1 MTNVKKIYIII
12 LFFIV
17 ASLQFHGQTIESKMK
32 LNEGNQAYK
41 NGDFN
46 KSSSNYE
53 KSLSVDEKNL
63 AAFYNSG
70 NASYMSGDFESA
82 RESFNSFISKTNN
95 IEDKSKAHY
104 NIGNSFL
111 TEYAKE
117 AKEKKQASS
126 SENLKNAIKEYQQS
140 LRFNPNDKDAR
151 YNLSYAMKLLQNQ
164 EKQEQENKDQNKD
177 EEDNKEQDNKEKKDQ
192 DQKEKDGKDKERQDQ
207 KDKEDKEK
215 KDQKE
220 KGDKE
225 KENKQD
231 QENKKQEEKD
241 KKQNPKPNETKE
253 QAIKNLDAINS
264 DEQKVL
270 LKVNRKKGDQKKK
283 SKTKDW

>member
-1 MTNVKKIYIII
+1 MIYEKKTYLGI

-17 ASLQFHGQTIESKMK
+17 ASLQSHGQTIESKLK

-53 KSLSVDEKNL
+53 KSLSEDKKNL

-95 IEDKSKAHY
+95 IDDKSKAHY

-117 AKEKKQASS
+117 AKEKGQTPSS
-126 SENLKNAIKEYQQS
+126 DILKNAIKEYQQS
-140 LRFNPNDKDAR
+140 LRFNPKDKDAR
-151 YNLSYAMKLLQNQ
+151 YNLSYAMKLLQDQ
-164 EKQEQENKDQNKD
+164 QKQEQENKDQNKD
-177 EEDNKEQDNKEKKDQ
+177 QEDKEDQDNKEQDNKEKKDQ
-192 DQKEKDGKDKERQDQ
+192 DQKEKDGKDKEKQNQ
-207 KDKEDKEK
+207 KDNEDKEK
-215 KDQKE
+215 K
-220 KGDKE
+220 
-225 KENKQD
+225 NKQE

-241 KKQNPKPNETKE
+241 KKQNAKTNETKE
-253 QAIKNLDAINS
+253 QAIKNLDAINN

>member
-1 MTNVKKIYIII
+1 MIYEKKTYISI

-17 ASLQFHGQTIESKMK
+17 VSLQFHGQTIESKME

-53 KSLSVDEKNL
+53 KSLSKDEKNL

-95 IEDKSKAHY
+95 IDDKSKAHY

-117 AKEKKQASS
+117 AKEKGQAPSS
-126 SENLKNAIKEYQQS
+126 DILKNAIKEYQQS

-177 EEDNKEQDNKEKKDQ
+177 QENKEEQDNKDQENKEKKDQ
-192 DQKEKDGKDKERQDQ
+192 NQKEKDGKDKEKQ
-207 KDKEDKEK
+207 E
-215 KDQKE
+215 QKE
-220 KGDKE
+220 KEDKE

-253 QAIKNLDAINS
+253 QAIKNLDAINN

>member
-1 MTNVKKIYIII
+1 MTYEKKTYLGI

-17 ASLQFHGQTIESKMK
+17 ASIQFHGQTIESKLK

-53 KSLSVDEKNL
+53 KSLSKDEKNL

-95 IEDKSKAHY
+95 NDDKSKAHY

-117 AKEKKQASS
+117 AKEKGQAPSS
-126 SENLKNAIKEYQQS
+126 DFLKNAIKEYQQS
-140 LRFNPNDKDAR
+140 IRLNPKDKDAR

-177 EEDNKEQDNKEKKDQ
+177 QEDKEDQDNKDNKEQDNKEKKDQ
-192 DQKEKDGKDKERQDQ
+192 DQKDKDGKDKEKQDQ
-207 KDKEDKEK
+207 EDKEK
-215 KDQKE
+215 
-220 KGDKE
+220 
-225 KENKQD
+225 
-231 QENKKQEEKD
+231 ENKKQEEKD

-253 QAIKNLDAINS
+253 QAIKNLDAINN

>member
-1 MTNVKKIYIII
+1 MIYEKKTYVGI

-17 ASLQFHGQTIESKMK
+17 ASLQFHGQTIESKLK

-53 KSLSVDEKNL
+53 KSLSEDKKNL

-95 IEDKSKAHY
+95 IDDKSKAHY

-117 AKEKKQASS
+117 AKEKGQAPSS
-126 SENLKNAIKEYQQS
+126 DILKNAIKEYQQS
-140 LRFNPNDKDAR
+140 LRFNPKDKDAR

-177 EEDNKEQDNKEKKDQ
+177 QEDKEDQDNKDNKEQDNKEKKDQ
-192 DQKEKDGKDKERQDQ
+192 DQKEKDGKDKEKQDQ
-207 KDKEDKEK
+207 KDNE
-215 KDQKE
+215 
-220 KGDKE
+220 DKE
-225 KENKQD
+225 KENKQE

-241 KKQNPKPNETKE
+241 KKQNAKPNETKE
-253 QAIKNLDAINS
+253 QAIKNLDAINN

>member
-1 MTNVKKIYIII
+1 MTNVNTTYINF
-12 LFFIV
+12 LFFII
-17 ASLQFHGQTIESKMK
+17 ASLQFHGQTIESKLE

-41 NGDFN
+41 NGNFN
-46 KSSSNYE
+46 KSFSNYE
-53 KSLSVDEKNL
+53 KSLSEDEKNI

-95 IEDKSKAHY
+95 INDKSKAHY

-117 AKEKKQASS
+117 AKEKDQAPSS
-126 SENLKNAIKEYQQS
+126 DILKNAIKEYQQS
-140 LRFNPNDKDAR
+140 LRLNPTDKDAR

-177 EEDNKEQDNKEKKDQ
+177 QKDKEDQENKDDKDQENKEKKDQ
-192 DQKEKDGKDKERQDQ
+192 NQKEKDGKDK
-207 KDKEDKEK
+207 DKQ
-215 KDQKE
+215 DQKE
-220 KGDKE
+220 KKDKE
-225 KENKQD
+225 KENKQEK
-231 QENKKQEEKD
+231 ENKKQEEKD
-241 KKQNPKPNETKE
+241 KKQSPKPNETKE
-253 QAIKNLDAINS
+253 QAIKNLDAINN

>member
-1 MTNVKKIYIII
+1 MIYEKKTYTGI

-17 ASLQFHGQTIESKMK
+17 ASLQFPGQTIESKLK

-53 KSLSVDEKNL
+53 KSLSEDKKNL

-95 IEDKSKAHY
+95 IDDKSKAHY

-117 AKEKKQASS
+117 AKEKGQAPSS
-126 SENLKNAIKEYQQS
+126 DILKNAIKEYQQS
-140 LRFNPNDKDAR
+140 LRFNPKDKDAR
-151 YNLSYAMKLLQNQ
+151 YNLSYAMKLLQDQ

-177 EEDNKEQDNKEKKDQ
+177 QDDKEDQDNKDNKEQDNKEKKDQ
-192 DQKEKDGKDKERQDQ
+192 DQKEKDGKDKEKQDQ
-207 KDKEDKEK
+207 KDNEDKEK
-215 KDQKE
+215 E
-220 KGDKE
+220 K
-225 KENKQD
+225 KQE

-241 KKQNPKPNETKE
+241 KKQNAKPNETKE
-253 QAIKNLDAINS
+253 QAIKNLDAINN

-283 SKTKDW
+283 SNTKDW

>member
-1 MTNVKKIYIII
+1 MYEKKTYISI
-12 LFFIV
+12 LLFIV
-17 ASLQFHGQTIESKMK
+17 ASLQFHGQTIESKLK

-46 KSSSNYE
+46 KSSSNYQ
-53 KSLSVDEKNL
+53 KSLSEDKKNL

-95 IEDKSKAHY
+95 IDDKSKAHY

-117 AKEKKQASS
+117 AKEKGQAPSS
-126 SENLKNAIKEYQQS
+126 DILKNAIKEYQQS
-140 LRFNPNDKDAR
+140 LRFNPKDQDAR

-177 EEDNKEQDNKEKKDQ
+177 QEDKENQDNKDNKEQDNKENKDQ
-192 DQKEKDGKDKERQDQ
+192 DQKEKDGEDKEKQDQ

-215 KDQKE
+215 
-220 KGDKE
+220 
-225 KENKQD
+225 ENKKD

-241 KKQNPKPNETKE
+241 KKQNPKANETKE
-253 QAIKNLDAINS
+253 QAIKNLDAINN

>member
-1 MTNVKKIYIII
+1 MTYNYKKYISISFLI
-12 LFFIV
+12 A
-17 ASLQFHGQTIESKMK
+17 ASIQFHGQTIESKLK

-53 KSLSVDEKNL
+53 KSLSEDEKNL

-70 NASYMSGDFESA
+70 NAFYMSGDFQSA

-117 AKEKKQASS
+117 AKEKGKAPP
-126 SENLKNAIKEYQQS
+126 SEILNNAIKEYQQS
-140 LRFNPNDKDAR
+140 LRYNPNDNDAR
-151 YNLSYAMKLLQNQ
+151 YNLSYAMKLLQDQ
-164 EKQEQENKDQNKD
+164 EKKDQENKDQNKD
-177 EEDNKEQDNKEKKDQ
+177 QKDKENEDKDNQDKEDKEKNNQ
-192 DQKEKDGKDKERQDQ
+192 DQKEKD
-207 KDKEDKEK
+207 KEK
-215 KDQKE
+215 QDQKE
-220 KGDKE
+220 KEEKE
-225 KENKQD
+225 KDKKKD
-231 QENKKQEEKD
+231 QENKKPEEKD
-241 KKQNPKPNETKE
+241 KKQNPKQNETKE
-253 QAIKNLDAINS
+253 QAIKNLDAINN

-283 SKTKDW
+283 SKIKDW

>member
-1 MTNVKKIYIII
+1 MIYEKKTYIGI

-17 ASLQFHGQTIESKMK
+17 ASLQFPGQTIESKLK

-53 KSLSVDEKNL
+53 KSLSEDKKNL

-95 IEDKSKAHY
+95 IDDKSKAHY

-117 AKEKKQASS
+117 AKEKGQAPSS
-126 SENLKNAIKEYQQS
+126 DILKNAIKEYQQS

-177 EEDNKEQDNKEKKDQ
+177 QEDKEDQDKKDNKNQDNKENKDQ
-192 DQKEKDGKDKERQDQ
+192 GQKEKDGKNKEKQDQ
-207 KDKEDKEK
+207 KDKEDKQE
-215 KDQKE
+215 
-220 KGDKE
+220 
-225 KENKQD
+225 ENKPD

-241 KKQNPKPNETKE
+241 KKKNPKPNETKE
-253 QAIKNLDAINS
+253 QAIKNLDAINN

>member
-1 MTNVKKIYIII
+1 MIYEKKTYISI

-17 ASLQFHGQTIESKMK
+17 ASLQFHGQNIESKLK
-32 LNEGNQAYK
+32 LYEGNQAYK

-53 KSLSVDEKNL
+53 KSLSEDEKNL

-95 IEDKSKAHY
+95 IDDKSKAHY

-117 AKEKKQASS
+117 AKEKGQAPSS
-126 SENLKNAIKEYQQS
+126 DILKNAIKEYQQS

-164 EKQEQENKDQNKD
+164 EKQEQEKKDQNK
-177 EEDNKEQDNKEKKDQ
+177 EQEDKENQENKDQDNKEKKDQ
-192 DQKEKDGKDKERQDQ
+192 
-207 KDKEDKEK
+207 
-215 KDQKE
+215 
-220 KGDKE
+220 
-225 KENKQD
+225 ENKQD
-231 QENKKQEEKD
+231 QGNKKQEEKD

-253 QAIKNLDAINS
+253 QAIKNLDAINN

-270 LKVNRKKGDQKKK
+270 LKVNRKKGNQKKK

>member
-1 MTNVKKIYIII
+1 MKYVKKTYTSF

-17 ASLQFHGQTIESKMK
+17 ASLQFNGQTIESKLE

-53 KSLSVDEKNL
+53 KSLSKDEKNI

-82 RESFNSFISKTNN
+82 RESFNSFISKTKS

-117 AKEKKQASS
+117 AKEKEQAPSS
-126 SENLKNAIKEYQQS
+126 DILKNAIKEYQQS
-140 LRFNPNDKDAR
+140 LRLNPNDKDAR

-164 EKQEQENKDQNKD
+164 EKQEQENQDQDKENKDQDQKNKD
-177 EEDNKEQDNKEKKDQ
+177 DKENKDNKDQDQKEKKDQ
-192 DQKEKDGKDKERQDQ
+192 DQKEKE
-207 KDKEDKEK
+207 
-215 KDQKE
+215 
-220 KGDKE
+220 DKE
-225 KENKQD
+225 KENKQE
-231 QENKKQEEKD
+231 QENKKQEEKE

-253 QAIKNLDAINS
+253 QAIKNLDAINN

>member
-1 MTNVKKIYIII
+1 MIYEKKTYIGI

-17 ASLQFHGQTIESKMK
+17 ASLQFHGQTIESKLK

-53 KSLSVDEKNL
+53 KSLFEDKKNL

-95 IEDKSKAHY
+95 IDDKSKAHY

-117 AKEKKQASS
+117 AKEKGQAPSS
-126 SENLKNAIKEYQQS
+126 DILKNAIKEYQQS
-140 LRFNPNDKDAR
+140 LRFNPKDKDAR

-164 EKQEQENKDQNKD
+164 EKQEQENKDENKD
-177 EEDNKEQDNKEKKDQ
+177 QEDKKDQDNKDNKEQDNKEKKDQ
-192 DQKEKDGKDKERQDQ
+192 DQKEKDGKDK

-215 KDQKE
+215 
-220 KGDKE
+220 
-225 KENKQD
+225 ENKQE

-241 KKQNPKPNETKE
+241 KKQNAKPNETKE
-253 QAIKNLDAINS
+253 QAIKNLDAINN

>member
-1 MTNVKKIYIII
+1 MIYEKKTYIGI

-17 ASLQFHGQTIESKMK
+17 ASLQFPGQTIESKLK

-53 KSLSVDEKNL
+53 KSLSEDKKNL

-95 IEDKSKAHY
+95 IDDKSKAHY

-117 AKEKKQASS
+117 AKEKGQAPS
-126 SENLKNAIKEYQQS
+126 SEILKNAIKEYQQS
-140 LRFNPNDKDAR
+140 LRFNPKDKDAR
-151 YNLSYAMKLLQNQ
+151 YNLSYAMKLLQDQ
-164 EKQEQENKDQNKD
+164 EKQEKENKDQNKD
-177 EEDNKEQDNKEKKDQ
+177 QEDKEDQDNKDNKEQDNKEKKDQ
-192 DQKEKDGKDKERQDQ
+192 DQKEKDGKDKEKQDQ
-207 KDKEDKEK
+207 KDNEDKEK
-215 KDQKE
+215 E
-220 KGDKE
+220 K
-225 KENKQD
+225 KQE

-241 KKQNPKPNETKE
+241 KKQNAKPNETKE
-253 QAIKNLDAINS
+253 QAIKNLDAINN

>member
-1 MTNVKKIYIII
+1 MTYVKKTYTSF

-17 ASLQFHGQTIESKMK
+17 ASLQFNGQTIESKLE

-53 KSLSVDEKNL
+53 KSLSKDEKNI

-82 RESFNSFISKTNN
+82 RESFNSFISKTKS

-117 AKEKKQASS
+117 AKEKGQAPSS
-126 SENLKNAIKEYQQS
+126 DILKNAIKEYQQS

-164 EKQEQENKDQNKD
+164 EKQEQENKDDKENKENKD
-177 EEDNKEQDNKEKKDQ
+177 QDQKNKDDKENKENKDQ
-192 DQKEKDGKDKERQDQ
+192 DQKEKKDQN
-207 KDKEDKEK
+207 
-215 KDQKE
+215 QKE
-220 KGDKE
+220 KEDKE
-225 KENKQD
+225 KENKQE
-231 QENKKQEEKD
+231 QENKKQEEKEE
-241 KKQNPKPNETKE
+241 KQNPKPNESKE
-253 QAIKNLDAINS
+253 QAIKNLDAINN

>member
-1 MTNVKKIYIII
+1 MIYEKKTYIGI

-17 ASLQFHGQTIESKMK
+17 ASLQFHGQTIESKLK

-53 KSLSVDEKNL
+53 KSLFEDKKNL

-95 IEDKSKAHY
+95 IDDKSKAHY

-117 AKEKKQASS
+117 AKEKGQAPSS
-126 SENLKNAIKEYQQS
+126 DILKNAIKEYQQS
-140 LRFNPNDKDAR
+140 LRFNPKDKDAR

-164 EKQEQENKDQNKD
+164 EKQEQENKDENKD
-177 EEDNKEQDNKEKKDQ
+177 QEDKKDQDNKDNKEQDNKEKKDQ
-192 DQKEKDGKDKERQDQ
+192 NQKEKDGKDKEKQDQ

-215 KDQKE
+215 
-220 KGDKE
+220 
-225 KENKQD
+225 ENKQE

-241 KKQNPKPNETKE
+241 KKQNAKPNETKE
-253 QAIKNLDAINS
+253 QAIKNLDAINN

>member
-1 MTNVKKIYIII
+1 MIYEKKTYIGI

-17 ASLQFHGQTIESKMK
+17 ASLQFHGQTIESKLK

-53 KSLSVDEKNL
+53 KSLFEDKKNL

-95 IEDKSKAHY
+95 IDDKSKAHY

-117 AKEKKQASS
+117 AKEKGQAPSS
-126 SENLKNAIKEYQQS
+126 DILKNAIKEYQQS
-140 LRFNPNDKDAR
+140 LRFNPKDKDAR

-164 EKQEQENKDQNKD
+164 EKQEQENKDENKD
-177 EEDNKEQDNKEKKDQ
+177 QEDKKDQDNKDNKEQDNKEKKDQ
-192 DQKEKDGKDKERQDQ
+192 DQKEKDGKDKEKQDQ

-215 KDQKE
+215 
-220 KGDKE
+220 
-225 KENKQD
+225 ENKQE

-241 KKQNPKPNETKE
+241 KKQNAKPNETKE
-253 QAIKNLDAINS
+253 QAIKNLDAINN

>member
-1 MTNVKKIYIII
+1 MIYEKKTYIGI

-17 ASLQFHGQTIESKMK
+17 ASLQFPGQTIESKLK

-53 KSLSVDEKNL
+53 KSLSEDKKNL

-95 IEDKSKAHY
+95 IDDKSKAHY

-117 AKEKKQASS
+117 AKEKGQAPSS
-126 SENLKNAIKEYQQS
+126 DILKNAVKEYQQS

-177 EEDNKEQDNKEKKDQ
+177 QENKEDQDNKDNKDQDKKEKKDQ
-192 DQKEKDGKDKERQDQ
+192 DQKDKDGKDKEKQDQ
-207 KDKEDKEK
+207 KDKEDKQE
-215 KDQKE
+215 
-220 KGDKE
+220 
-225 KENKQD
+225 ENKRD
-231 QENKKQEEKD
+231 QESKKQEEKD
-241 KKQNPKPNETKE
+241 KKKNPKPNETKE
-253 QAIKNLDAINS
+253 QAIKNLDAINN

>member
-1 MTNVKKIYIII
+1 MTYVKKTYTSF

-17 ASLQFHGQTIESKMK
+17 ASLQFNGQTIESKLE

-53 KSLSVDEKNL
+53 KSLSKDEKNI

-95 IEDKSKAHY
+95 IDDKSKAHY

-117 AKEKKQASS
+117 AKEKGEAPSS
-126 SENLKNAIKEYQQS
+126 DILKNAIKEYQQS
-140 LRFNPNDKDAR
+140 LRLNPKDKDTR
-151 YNLSYAMKLLQNQ
+151 YNLSYAMNLLQNQ

-177 EEDNKEQDNKEKKDQ
+177 QKDKEDQENKDDKDQENKEKK
-192 DQKEKDGKDKERQDQ
+192 DQKEKDGKDKEKQDQ
-207 KDKEDKEK
+207 KDNKDKEK
-215 KDQKE
+215 DS
-220 KGDKE
+220 
-225 KENKQD
+225 KQE

-241 KKQNPKPNETKE
+241 KKQNAKPNETKE
-253 QAIKNLDAINS
+253 QAIKNLDAINN

-283 SKTKDW
+283 SKIKDW

>member
-1 MTNVKKIYIII
+1 MIYEKKTYIGI

-17 ASLQFHGQTIESKMK
+17 ASLQFPGQTIESKLK
-32 LNEGNQAYK
+32 LKEGNQAYK

-53 KSLSVDEKNL
+53 KSLSEDKKNL

-95 IEDKSKAHY
+95 IDDKSKAHY

-117 AKEKKQASS
+117 AKEKGQAPSS
-126 SENLKNAIKEYQQS
+126 DILKNAIKEYQQS
-140 LRFNPNDKDAR
+140 LRFNPKDKDAR
-151 YNLSYAMKLLQNQ
+151 YNLSYAMKLLQDQ

-177 EEDNKEQDNKEKKDQ
+177 QEDKEDQDNKDNKEQDNKEKKDQ
-192 DQKEKDGKDKERQDQ
+192 DQKEKDGKDKEKQDQ
-207 KDKEDKEK
+207 KDNE
-215 KDQKE
+215 
-220 KGDKE
+220 DKE
-225 KENKQD
+225 KENKQE

-241 KKQNPKPNETKE
+241 KKQNAKPNETKE
-253 QAIKNLDAINS
+253 QAIKNLDAINN

>member
-1 MTNVKKIYIII
+1 MIYEKKTYIGI

-17 ASLQFHGQTIESKMK
+17 ASLQFPGQTIESKLK

-53 KSLSVDEKNL
+53 KSLSEDKKNL

-95 IEDKSKAHY
+95 IDDKSKAHY

-117 AKEKKQASS
+117 AKEKGQAPSS
-126 SENLKNAIKEYQQS
+126 DILKNAIKEYQQS
-140 LRFNPNDKDAR
+140 LRFNPKDKDAR
-151 YNLSYAMKLLQNQ
+151 YNLSYAMKLLQDQ

-177 EEDNKEQDNKEKKDQ
+177 QEDKENQDNKDNKEQDNKEKKDQ
-192 DQKEKDGKDKERQDQ
+192 DQKEKDGKDKEKQDQ
-207 KDKEDKEK
+207 KDNE
-215 KDQKE
+215 
-220 KGDKE
+220 DKE
-225 KENKQD
+225 KENKQE

-241 KKQNPKPNETKE
+241 KKQNAKPNETKE
-253 QAIKNLDAINS
+253 QAIKNLDAINN

>member
-1 MTNVKKIYIII
+1 MIYEKKTYIGI

-17 ASLQFHGQTIESKMK
+17 ASLQFPGQTIESKLK

-53 KSLSVDEKNL
+53 KSLSEDKKNL

-95 IEDKSKAHY
+95 IDDKSKAHY

-117 AKEKKQASS
+117 AKEKGQAPSS
-126 SENLKNAIKEYQQS
+126 DILKNAIKEYQQS
-140 LRFNPNDKDAR
+140 LRFNPKDKDAR

-177 EEDNKEQDNKEKKDQ
+177 QEDKEDQDKKDNKNQDNKENKDQ
-192 DQKEKDGKDKERQDQ
+192 GQKEKDGKNKEKQDQ
-207 KDKEDKEK
+207 KDKEDKQE
-215 KDQKE
+215 
-220 KGDKE
+220 
-225 KENKQD
+225 ENKPD

-241 KKQNPKPNETKE
+241 KKKNPKPNETKE
-253 QAIKNLDAINS
+253 QAIKNLDAINN

>member
-1 MTNVKKIYIII
+1 MIYEKKTYISI

-17 ASLQFHGQTIESKMK
+17 ASLQFPGQTIESKLK

-53 KSLSVDEKNL
+53 KSLSEDKKNL

-95 IEDKSKAHY
+95 IDDKSKAHY

-117 AKEKKQASS
+117 AKEKGQAPSS
-126 SENLKNAIKEYQQS
+126 DILKNAIKEYQQS
-140 LRFNPNDKDAR
+140 LRFNPKDKDAR
-151 YNLSYAMKLLQNQ
+151 YNLSYAMKLLQDQ
-164 EKQEQENKDQNKD
+164 QKQEQENKDQNKD
-177 EEDNKEQDNKEKKDQ
+177 QKDKEDQDNKDNKEQDNKEKKDQ
-192 DQKEKDGKDKERQDQ
+192 DRKEKDGKDKEKQEQ
-207 KDKEDKEK
+207 KEKEDK
-215 KDQKE
+215 
-220 KGDKE
+220 DKE

-241 KKQNPKPNETKE
+241 KKQNPRPNETKE
-253 QAIKNLDAINS
+253 QAIKNLDAINN

>member
-1 MTNVKKIYIII
+1 MGI

-17 ASLQFHGQTIESKMK
+17 ASLQFPGQTIESKLK

-53 KSLSVDEKNL
+53 KSLSEDKKNL

-95 IEDKSKAHY
+95 IDDKSKAHY

-117 AKEKKQASS
+117 AKEKGQAPSS
-126 SENLKNAIKEYQQS
+126 DILKNAIKEYQQS
-140 LRFNPNDKDAR
+140 LRFNPKDKDAR
-151 YNLSYAMKLLQNQ
+151 YNLSYAMKLLQDQ

-177 EEDNKEQDNKEKKDQ
+177 QEDKEDQDNKDNKEQDNKEKKDQ
-192 DQKEKDGKDKERQDQ
+192 DQKDKDGKDKEKQDQ
-207 KDKEDKEK
+207 KDNE
-215 KDQKE
+215 
-220 KGDKE
+220 GKE
-225 KENKQD
+225 KENKQE

-253 QAIKNLDAINS
+253 QAIKNLDAINN

>member
-1 MTNVKKIYIII
+1 MIYEKKTYVGI

-17 ASLQFHGQTIESKMK
+17 ASLQFHGQTIESKLK

-53 KSLSVDEKNL
+53 KSLSEDRKNL

-95 IEDKSKAHY
+95 IDDKSKAHY

-117 AKEKKQASS
+117 AKEKGQAPSS
-126 SENLKNAIKEYQQS
+126 DILKNAIKEYQQS

-164 EKQEQENKDQNKD
+164 EKQEQENKDPNKD
-177 EEDNKEQDNKEKKDQ
+177 QEEKEDKDKKDNKNQDNKENKDQ
-192 DQKEKDGKDKERQDQ
+192 GQKEKDGKNKEKQDQ
-207 KDKEDKEK
+207 KDKEDKQE
-215 KDQKE
+215 
-220 KGDKE
+220 
-225 KENKQD
+225 ENKPD

-241 KKQNPKPNETKE
+241 KKKNPKPNETKE
-253 QAIKNLDAINS
+253 QAIKNLDAINN

>member
-1 MTNVKKIYIII
+1 MKYVKKTYTSF

-17 ASLQFHGQTIESKMK
+17 ASLQFNGQTIESKLE

-53 KSLSVDEKNL
+53 KSLSKDEKNI

-82 RESFNSFISKTNN
+82 RKSFNSFISKTKS

-117 AKEKKQASS
+117 AKEKGQAPSS
-126 SENLKNAIKEYQQS
+126 DILKNAIKEYQQS
-140 LRFNPNDKDAR
+140 LRLNPNDKDAR

-164 EKQEQENKDQNKD
+164 EKQEQENQDQDKENKDQDQKNKD
-177 EEDNKEQDNKEKKDQ
+177 DKENKDNKDQDQKEKKDQ
-192 DQKEKDGKDKERQDQ
+192 DQKEKE
-207 KDKEDKEK
+207 
-215 KDQKE
+215 
-220 KGDKE
+220 DKE
-225 KENKQD
+225 KENKQE
-231 QENKKQEEKD
+231 QENKKQEEKE

-253 QAIKNLDAINS
+253 QAIKNLDAINN

>member
-1 MTNVKKIYIII
+1 MTNKKKIYISI
-12 LFFIV
+12 LFFII
-17 ASLQFHGQTIESKMK
+17 ASLQYNGQTIESKLK
-32 LNEGNQAYK
+32 LIEGNQAYK

-53 KSLSVDEKNL
+53 KSLFEDEKNID
-63 AAFYNSG
+63 AFYNSG

-82 RESFNSFISKTNN
+82 RESFNSFISKTKN

-104 NIGNSFL
+104 NIGNSYL

-117 AKEKKQASS
+117 AKEKGQAPSS
-126 SENLKNAIKEYQQS
+126 DILKNAIKEYQQS

-164 EKQEQENKDQNKD
+164 EKQEQENKDQDKK
-177 EEDNKEQDNKEKKDQ
+177 EKEDKKNQDNKENKDQ
-192 DQKEKDGKDKERQDQ
+192 DKKE
-207 KDKEDKEK
+207 KEDKEK
-215 KDQKE
+215 QDQKKKE
-220 KGDKE
+220 DKE
-225 KENKQD
+225 KENKQG
-231 QENKKQEEKD
+231 QENKKQEEKV

-253 QAIKNLDAINS
+253 QAIKNLDAINN

>member
-1 MTNVKKIYIII
+1 MIYEKKTYLGI
-12 LFFIV
+12 LFFIL
-17 ASLQFHGQTIESKMK
+17 ASLQFPGQTIESKLK

-53 KSLSVDEKNL
+53 KSLSEDKKNL

-95 IEDKSKAHY
+95 IDDKSKAHY

-117 AKEKKQASS
+117 AKEKGQAPSS
-126 SENLKNAIKEYQQS
+126 DILKNAIKEYQQS
-140 LRFNPNDKDAR
+140 LRFNPKDKDAR
-151 YNLSYAMKLLQNQ
+151 YNLSYAMKLLQDQ

-177 EEDNKEQDNKEKKDQ
+177 QEDKEDQDNKDNKEQDNKEKKDQ
-192 DQKEKDGKDKERQDQ
+192 DQKDKDGKDKEKQDQ
-207 KDKEDKEK
+207 KDNE
-215 KDQKE
+215 
-220 KGDKE
+220 GKE
-225 KENKQD
+225 KENKQE

-241 KKQNPKPNETKE
+241 KKQNAKPNETKE
-253 QAIKNLDAINS
+253 QAIKNLDAINN

>member
-1 MTNVKKIYIII
+1 MIYEKKTYVGI

-17 ASLQFHGQTIESKMK
+17 ASLQFPGQTIESKLK

-53 KSLSVDEKNL
+53 KSLSEDKKNL

-95 IEDKSKAHY
+95 IDDKSKAHY

-117 AKEKKQASS
+117 AKEKGQAPSS
-126 SENLKNAIKEYQQS
+126 DILKNAIKEYQQS
-140 LRFNPNDKDAR
+140 LRFNPKDKDAR
-151 YNLSYAMKLLQNQ
+151 YNLSYAMKLLQDQ

-177 EEDNKEQDNKEKKDQ
+177 QKDKEDQDNKDNKEQDNKEKKDQ
-192 DQKEKDGKDKERQDQ
+192 DQKEKDGKDKEKQEQ
-207 KDKEDKEK
+207 KEKEDK
-215 KDQKE
+215 
-220 KGDKE
+220 DKE

-241 KKQNPKPNETKE
+241 KKQNPRPNETKE
-253 QAIKNLDAINS
+253 QAIKNLDAINN

>member
-1 MTNVKKIYIII
+1 MINVKKTYISI

-17 ASLQFHGQTIESKMK
+17 GSLQFHGQTIESKLK

-46 KSSSNYE
+46 KSSSNYQ
-53 KSLSVDEKNL
+53 KSLSEDEKNL

-70 NASYMSGDFESA
+70 NASYMSGDFENA

-117 AKEKKQASS
+117 AKEKGQAPSS
-126 SENLKNAIKEYQQS
+126 DILKNAIKEYQQS
-140 LRFNPNDKDAR
+140 LRFNPNDNDAR

-164 EKQEQENKDQNKD
+164 EKQEQENKDQNK
-177 EEDNKEQDNKEKKDQ
+177 EQENKENQDNKDNKNQDNKEEKDQ
-192 DQKEKDGKDKERQDQ
+192 DQKG
-207 KDKEDKEK
+207 KEDKEK
-215 KDQKE
+215 QDQKE
-220 KGDKE
+220 KEDKE

-241 KKQNPKPNETKE
+241 KKLNSKPNESKE
-253 QAIKNLDAINS
+253 QAIKNLDAINN

>member
-1 MTNVKKIYIII
+1 
-12 LFFIV
+12 
-17 ASLQFHGQTIESKMK
+17 MK

-82 RESFNSFISKTNN
+82 RESFNSFISKTKN

-117 AKEKKQASS
+117 AKEKKQAPS

-140 LRFNPNDKDAR
+140 LRFNPNDEDAR

-164 EKQEQENKDQNKD
+164 EKQEQENKNQNEDQ
-177 EEDNKEQDNKEKKDQ
+177 ENKEDQDNKDNKDQ
-192 DQKEKDGKDKERQDQ
+192 DQKEKEKEDKDKEN
-207 KDKEDKEK
+207 
-215 KDQKE
+215 
-220 KGDKE
+220 KE

-241 KKQNPKPNETKE
+241 KKQNLKPNETKE
-253 QAIKNLDAINS
+253 QAIKNLDAINN

>member
-1 MTNVKKIYIII
+1 MIYEKKTYVGI

-17 ASLQFHGQTIESKMK
+17 ASLQFHGQTIESKLK

-53 KSLSVDEKNL
+53 KSLSEDKKNL

-95 IEDKSKAHY
+95 IDDKSKAHY

-117 AKEKKQASS
+117 AKEKGQAPSS
-126 SENLKNAIKEYQQS
+126 DILKNAIKEYQQS
-140 LRFNPNDKDAR
+140 LRFNPKDKDTR
-151 YNLSYAMKLLQNQ
+151 YNLSYAMKLLQDQ
-164 EKQEQENKDQNKD
+164 EKQEKEKKDKNKDQEDKEDQDNK
-177 EEDNKEQDNKEKKDQ
+177 DNKEQDNKEKKDQ
-192 DQKEKDGKDKERQDQ
+192 DQKEKDGKDKEKQNQ
-207 KDKEDKEK
+207 KDNEDKEK
-215 KDQKE
+215 K
-220 KGDKE
+220 
-225 KENKQD
+225 NKQE

-241 KKQNPKPNETKE
+241 KKQNAKPNETKE
-253 QAIKNLDAINS
+253 QAIKNLDAINN

>member
-1 MTNVKKIYIII
+1 MIYEKKTYVGI

-17 ASLQFHGQTIESKMK
+17 ASLQFPGQTIESKLK

-53 KSLSVDEKNL
+53 KSLSKDEKNL

-95 IEDKSKAHY
+95 INDKSKAHY

-117 AKEKKQASS
+117 AKEKGQAPSS
-126 SENLKNAIKEYQQS
+126 DILKNAIKEYQQS
-140 LRFNPNDKDAR
+140 LRFNPKDKDAR
-151 YNLSYAMKLLQNQ
+151 YNLSYAMKLLQDQ

-177 EEDNKEQDNKEKKDQ
+177 QENKEDQDNKDNKEQDNKEKKDQ
-192 DQKEKDGKDKERQDQ
+192 DQKEKDGKDKEKQEQ
-207 KDKEDKEK
+207 KEKEDKN
-215 KDQKE
+215 
-220 KGDKE
+220 KE

-253 QAIKNLDAINS
+253 QAIKNLDAINN

>member
-1 MTNVKKIYIII
+1 MIYEKKTYIGI

-17 ASLQFHGQTIESKMK
+17 ASLQFHGQTIESKLK

-53 KSLSVDEKNL
+53 KSISKDKKNL

-95 IEDKSKAHY
+95 IDDKSKAHY

-117 AKEKKQASS
+117 AKEKGQAPSS
-126 SENLKNAIKEYQQS
+126 DILKNAIKEYQQS
-140 LRFNPNDKDAR
+140 LRFNPKDKDAR
-151 YNLSYAMKLLQNQ
+151 YNLSYAMKLLQDQ
-164 EKQEQENKDQNKD
+164 QKQEQENKDQNKD
-177 EEDNKEQDNKEKKDQ
+177 QEDKEDQDNKDNKEQDNKEKKDQ
-192 DQKEKDGKDKERQDQ
+192 DQKEKDGKDKEKQNQ
-207 KDKEDKEK
+207 KDNEDKEK
-215 KDQKE
+215 K
-220 KGDKE
+220 
-225 KENKQD
+225 NKQE

-241 KKQNPKPNETKE
+241 KKQNAKTNETKE
-253 QAIKNLDAINS
+253 QAIKNLDAINN

>member
-1 MTNVKKIYIII
+1 MIYEKKTYISI

-17 ASLQFHGQTIESKMK
+17 VSLQFHGQTIESKME

-53 KSLSVDEKNL
+53 KSLSKDEKNL

-95 IEDKSKAHY
+95 INDKSKAHY

-117 AKEKKQASS
+117 AKEKGQAPSS
-126 SENLKNAIKEYQQS
+126 DILKNAIKEYQQS

-177 EEDNKEQDNKEKKDQ
+177 QENKEEQDNKDQENKEKKDQ
-192 DQKEKDGKDKERQDQ
+192 NQKEKDGKDKEKQ
-207 KDKEDKEK
+207 E
-215 KDQKE
+215 QKE
-220 KGDKE
+220 KEDKE

-253 QAIKNLDAINS
+253 QAIKNLDAINN

>member
-1 MTNVKKIYIII
+1 MIYDKKTYISI

-17 ASLQFHGQTIESKMK
+17 ASLQFHGQTIESKLK

-53 KSLSVDEKNL
+53 KSLSEDKKNL

-95 IEDKSKAHY
+95 IDDKSKAHY

-117 AKEKKQASS
+117 AKEKGQAPSS
-126 SENLKNAIKEYQQS
+126 DILKNAIKEYQQS

-177 EEDNKEQDNKEKKDQ
+177 QEDKEDQDKKDNKNQDNKENKDQ
-192 DQKEKDGKDKERQDQ
+192 GQKEKDGKNKEKQDQ
-207 KDKEDKEK
+207 KDKEDKQE
-215 KDQKE
+215 
-220 KGDKE
+220 
-225 KENKQD
+225 ENKPD

-241 KKQNPKPNETKE
+241 KKKNPKPNETKE
-253 QAIKNLDAINS
+253 QAIKNLDAINN

>member
-1 MTNVKKIYIII
+1 MTYEKKTYIGI

-17 ASLQFHGQTIESKMK
+17 ATLQFHGQTIESKLK

-53 KSLSVDEKNL
+53 KSLSEDEKNL

-95 IEDKSKAHY
+95 IDDKSKAHY

-117 AKEKKQASS
+117 AKEKGQAPSS
-126 SENLKNAIKEYQQS
+126 DILKNAIKEYQQS
-140 LRFNPNDKDAR
+140 LRFNPKDKDAR

-164 EKQEQENKDQNKD
+164 EKQEQENKEQNKD
-177 EEDNKEQDNKEKKDQ
+177 QEDKEDQDNKDNKEQDNKEKKDQ
-192 DQKEKDGKDKERQDQ
+192 DQKEKDGKDKEKQDQ
-207 KDKEDKEK
+207 KDNEDK
-215 KDQKE
+215 D
-220 KGDKE
+220 
-225 KENKQD
+225 KENKQE

-241 KKQNPKPNETKE
+241 KKQNAKPNETKE
-253 QAIKNLDAINS
+253 QAIKNLDAINN

>member
-1 MTNVKKIYIII
+1 MKYVKKTYTSF

-17 ASLQFHGQTIESKMK
+17 ASLQFNGQTIESKLE

-53 KSLSVDEKNL
+53 KSLSKDEKNI

-82 RESFNSFISKTNN
+82 RKSFNSFISKTKS

-117 AKEKKQASS
+117 AKEKEQAPSS
-126 SENLKNAIKEYQQS
+126 DILKNAIKEYQQS
-140 LRFNPNDKDAR
+140 LRLNPNDKDAR

-164 EKQEQENKDQNKD
+164 EKQEQENQDQDKENKDQDQKNKD
-177 EEDNKEQDNKEKKDQ
+177 DKENKDNKDQDQKEKKDQ
-192 DQKEKDGKDKERQDQ
+192 DQKEKE
-207 KDKEDKEK
+207 
-215 KDQKE
+215 
-220 KGDKE
+220 DKE
-225 KENKQD
+225 KENKQE
-231 QENKKQEEKD
+231 QENKKQEEKE

-253 QAIKNLDAINS
+253 QAIKNLDAINN

>member
-1 MTNVKKIYIII
+1 MIYEKKKYIVI
-12 LFFIV
+12 LFLIV
-17 ASLQFHGQTIESKMK
+17 ASLQFHGQTIESKLK

-53 KSLSVDEKNL
+53 KSLSKDEKNL

-70 NASYMSGDFESA
+70 NASYMSGDSESA

-95 IEDKSKAHY
+95 IDDKSKAHY

-117 AKEKKQASS
+117 AKEKGQAPSS
-126 SENLKNAIKEYQQS
+126 DILKNAVKEYQQS

-177 EEDNKEQDNKEKKDQ
+177 QEDKEDQDKKDNKNQDNKENKDQ
-192 DQKEKDGKDKERQDQ
+192 GQKEKDGKNKEKQDQ
-207 KDKEDKEK
+207 KDKEDKQE
-215 KDQKE
+215 
-220 KGDKE
+220 
-225 KENKQD
+225 ENKPD

-241 KKQNPKPNETKE
+241 KKKNPKPNETKE
-253 QAIKNLDAINS
+253 QAIKNLDAINN